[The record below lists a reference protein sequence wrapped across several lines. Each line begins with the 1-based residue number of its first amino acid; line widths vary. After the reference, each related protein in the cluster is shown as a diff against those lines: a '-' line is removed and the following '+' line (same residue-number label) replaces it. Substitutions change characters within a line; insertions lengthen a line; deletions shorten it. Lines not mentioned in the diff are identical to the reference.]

1 MRKFFEKKLGY
12 DRASRIDWSVEQQ
25 VYIINDKLK
34 IQITFDEVDERSVVN
49 RLFRD
54 YTEEGV
60 KDSIA
65 EYRNCYYIGK

>member
-1 MRKFFEKKLGY
+1 MERWK
-12 DRASRIDWSVEQQ
+12 Q

-34 IQITFDEVDERSVVN
+34 IQITFDEVNEKSAVN
-49 RLFRD
+49 CLFRD

-65 EYRNCYYIGK
+65 KWGIVISPKNI